1 MTQFITLAAAGA
13 DGDKN
18 MLETFGVNGPL
29 FFSQLIA
36 FIIVALLLK
45 KFAYKPVLDML
56 EQRKARITEAEV
68 NAEKIKSE
76 LAATESARDKILEEA
91 RTEANKLI
99 DETRSAAAELRE
111 SKTQEAISSAE
122 AIIAKAKEAAAA
134 EHDKLMAELKQEV
147 GRLVVETTCKV
158 TGKVLSAEDQ
168 QRLIEDAKCSPD
180 NKPLDPC
187 VIAKCGEVRLAT
199 PEAPADEDP
208 SDGP

>member
-36 FIIVALLLK
+36 FIIVAILLK

-56 EQRKARITEAEV
+56 EQRKARIAEAEV

-111 SKTQEAISSAE
+111 AKTQEAISSAE
-122 AIIAKAKEAAAA
+122 AIIAKAQEASSA

-147 GRLVVETTCKV
+147 GRLVVETTCKL

-168 QRLIEDAKCSPD
+168 RRRIEDA
-180 NKPLDPC
+180 NKE
-187 VIAKCGEVRLAT
+187 IAA
-199 PEAPADEDP
+199 
-208 SDGP
+208 

>member
-36 FIIVALLLK
+36 FIIVAFLLK

-56 EQRKARITEAEV
+56 EQRKARISEAEV

-111 SKTQEAISSAE
+111 AKTQEAISSAE
-122 AIIAKAKEAAAA
+122 AIIAKAQEASSA

-158 TGKVLSAEDQ
+158 TGKVLSPEDQ
-168 QRLIEDAKCSPD
+168 RRLIEDA
-180 NKPLDPC
+180 NKE
-187 VIAKCGEVRLAT
+187 IAA
-199 PEAPADEDP
+199 
-208 SDGP
+208 

>member
-18 MLETFGVNGPL
+18 MLETFGVHGPL
-29 FFSQLIA
+29 FFTQLIA
-36 FIIVALLLK
+36 FIIVAILLK

-56 EQRKARITEAEV
+56 EQRKARIAEAEV

-111 SKTQEAISSAE
+111 AKTQEAISSAE
-122 AIIAKAKEAAAA
+122 AIIAKAQEASSA

-168 QRLIEDAKCSPD
+168 RRLIEDA
-180 NKPLDPC
+180 NKE
-187 VIAKCGEVRLAT
+187 IAA
-199 PEAPADEDP
+199 
-208 SDGP
+208 

>member
-36 FIIVALLLK
+36 FIIVAILLK

-56 EQRKARITEAEV
+56 EQRKERIAEAEV

-99 DETRSAAAELRE
+99 EETRSAAAELRE
-111 SKTQEAISSAE
+111 AKTQEAISSAE
-122 AIIAKAKEAAAA
+122 AIIAKAQEASAA
-134 EHDKLMAELKQEV
+134 EHNKLMAELKQEV

-168 QRLIEDAKCSPD
+168 QRLIEDA
-180 NKPLDPC
+180 NKE
-187 VIAKCGEVRLAT
+187 IAA
-199 PEAPADEDP
+199 
-208 SDGP
+208 